1 MKPMTE
7 KNLLDAFAGESQAHM
22 KYLIYAEK
30 AEREH
35 LPNIAK
41 MFRAIAYAE
50 FVHASNHFKAL
61 KKLNNTKE
69 NLGDAYHGE
78 TFEIEEMYPAYKE
91 VAQLQGEKSAVRTID
106 WALQAEKTHAE
117 MYKEAKARA
126 EKGEDEE
133 VQTIWVCEVCGY
145 TEVGDSVPD
154 VCPVCGAKPEAFQ
167 KF

>member
-1 MKPMTE
+1 MRPMTE

-22 KYLIYAEK
+22 KYLIYAER
-30 AEREH
+30 ADREH

-41 MFRAIAYAE
+41 MFRAIAHAE
-50 FVHASNHFKAL
+50 FVHASNHFKTL

-69 NLGDAYHGE
+69 NLGDAFNGE
-78 TFEIEEMYPAYKE
+78 TFEVEEMYPAYKA
-91 VAQLQGEKSAVRTID
+91 VAQLENEKSAVRTTD

-126 EKGEDEE
+126 EKGEDIEA
-133 VQTIWVCEVCGY
+133 QTIWVCGICGY
-145 TEVGDSVPD
+145 TEVGENVPD
-154 VCPVCGAKPEAFQ
+154 VCPVCGAKSEAFQ

>member
-1 MKPMTE
+1 MTE

-30 AEREH
+30 ADRER

-41 MFRAIAYAE
+41 MFRAIAHAE

-61 KKLNNTKE
+61 KKLNSTKE
-69 NLGDAYHGE
+69 NLGDAFSGE

-91 VAQLQGEKSAVRTID
+91 VAQLQGEKSAVRTTD

-126 EKGEDEE
+126 QKGEDIEA
-133 VQTIWVCEVCGY
+133 QTIWICDVCGY
-145 TEVGDSVPD
+145 TEVGENVPE
-154 VCPVCGAKPEAFQ
+154 VCPVCGAKSEAFQ
-167 KF
+167 RF